1 MEHLP
6 QWILPPPPTMVI
18 GDWSSKISIKILLR
32 FLVSY
37 HLATLLF
44 SCQAAS
50 THTKRVLSSLFS
62 TKIEKSFHSNKWLSC
77 FGIKNFLPHIP
88 PSFPALSSSLEVHTK
103 VVSVWR
109 GSSSKKKNLYKIF
122 YSCEWRIAIQVVTLQ
137 MERNICNLYKE
148 ILWGLHS
155 NRWINLWGWRRTWQT
170 SVCYPLRMWTTDGGQ
185 FVINETTSHK

>member
-1 MEHLP
+1 
-6 QWILPPPPTMVI
+6 MVT
-18 GDWSSKISIKILLR
+18 GDWSSKISIKVLLR

-44 SCQAAS
+44 PCQAAN
-50 THTKRVLSSLFS
+50 THTKRALSSLIFHKNR
-62 TKIEKSFHSNKWLSC
+62 KILPFEQMIKLFFLEKN
-77 FGIKNFLPHIP
+77 LPHIP

-137 MERNICNLYKE
+137 MERNICHWYKE
-148 ILWGLHS
+148 ILWGLHP
-155 NRWINLWGWRRTWQT
+155 NRWINLWGWRRTWQI
-170 SVCYPLRMWTTDGGQ
+170 SVCYPLRRWTTDGGQ
-185 FVINETTSHK
+185 FVINETTSYK